1 MEEKKLN
8 QEQIEAV
15 HFGKGPLLIIAG
27 AGTGKTTVIT
37 ERIKH
42 LITSG
47 LAKPSEILALT
58 FTEKA
63 AKEME
68 ERVDVALPLGYTQ
81 MWIMTF
87 HSFCDRVLRDE
98 AVHIGL
104 DSRYKLMTEA
114 ESIMFLRKNLFKFD
128 LNYFCPLGNPNKFID
143 GMLKHFSRLKD
154 EDVAPENYL
163 LYAKNFPEKLKV
175 ESEEAKK
182 YWELAGAY
190 KTYEEMKVKEGVMDF
205 GDLITNTLKLFRQ
218 RQNVLKQYQD
228 RFKYLLVDEFQDT
241 NYAQNELVLLLAGE
255 KKNLT
260 VVADDDQ
267 CLPLG
272 TLISTSKGDKRIE
285 EIKKKEKVITAVGKG
300 YTSFS
305 VVTHIFKTKK
315 KSRFL
320 KLVTDK
326 GTQITLTDNHKMFC
340 LVPNR
345 VYGKKKYF
353 YIYLM
358 ERVGL
363 GWRLGVTNDLCQ
375 RLKLERSADRIIAIR
390 ACQTEEEARYFETF
404 YSLVYHIPTIC
415 FKPRRRTIIKGAWME
430 KLFKEID
437 TETNVQTLAK
447 DLGIDLRGHHF
458 CLGAVIRGRQRRVK
472 INLRICKRNYR
483 TKYALG
489 RYLSNPSVLHEINIE
504 TSDKKVTSKLK
515 KEGYKILR
523 AKKGDRVRI
532 SFGNLDRAEEEIN
545 KLMILTGGILDVKF
559 DVGKR
564 NKYARQAQ
572 TMAAGNVLPG
582 FYIPVLKD
590 YQIEYEMVVKR
601 EEFVKENFVYD
612 LEVARTHNYVAN
624 GVVVHNSI
632 YKWRGAA
639 ISNVI
644 QLRKRIPETKI
655 VVLTKNYRSNQKILD
670 KAYRL
675 IQNNNPDR
683 LEVKEKIDKKLVAM
697 RNIRGVGEVG
707 DVKLIHADRVE
718 NEAEEVAKEISSL
731 INGKQLA
738 ESGSYRFKDFAILVR
753 ANNHADAFIR
763 ALARRGIPY
772 QFLGPGMLFRQP
784 EVKDLIAYLE
794 VLYNFEDSVALY
806 RILAMDFFALSGRDL
821 AAINNFARKNN
832 LSLFEACEKIVNN
845 NSVIS
850 EESIEIVRKLVEMI
864 HRHLDLVKKET
875 AGQIIYNFLEE
886 SGLLKGLTEYK
897 SVGDERK
904 ANNIAKFFDKLRSYE
919 VDHEDA
925 SVAAVVDWINL
936 SMELGE
942 SPRAADIDWTEND
955 AVNIL
960 TVHSAKGLEFPVV
973 FLVNLVGQRFP
984 TTERKEQIPLPEEL
998 IKEILP
1004 EGDYHLQEERR
1015 LFYVGMTRAKDRLY
1029 LTAAD
1034 YYGEGKREKKI
1045 SPFVYEVLGEETVNN
1060 KQLTVNS
1067 NQMSIFDFKPAQ
1079 ESKSTIT
1086 NQQSPIT
1093 YLSYSQIDT
1102 FSICPL
1108 QYKYKFILRIPT
1120 PPSGA
1125 AAFGSAIHETMRDF
1139 YQRILAGQDPTQE
1152 DLLKILAENWVSL
1165 GYSSKNQEEK
1175 YKREGEKIL
1184 RAFYE
1189 KTYDRK
1195 TKPKCL
1201 EQVFSVK
1208 ISSGLKIGGKID
1220 RIDLTEQGV
1229 EVIDYKTGSASSK
1242 KDVAKDLQL
1251 TIYAL
1256 VATDGTLEYMGILD
1270 KTPLPEEVKVSFYF
1284 FDNQEKVSAVRTREE
1299 LEQVKKELIAKAEE
1313 IYKSDFSP
1321 SPGKMCDFCDYRLLC
1336 EAWR

>member
-8 QEQIEAV
+8 KEQIEAV

-114 ESIMFLRKNLFKFD
+114 ESIIFLRKNLFKFD
-128 LNYFCPLGNPNKFID
+128 LNYFRPLGNPNKFID

-163 LYAKNFPEKLKV
+163 RYAKDFLEKLKA
-175 ESEEAKK
+175 ESEEAEK
-182 YWELAGAY
+182 YLELAGAY
-190 KTYEEMKVKEGVMDF
+190 KTYEEMKIKEGVMDF

-267 CLPLG
+267 
-272 TLISTSKGDKRIE
+272 
-285 EIKKKEKVITAVGKG
+285 A
-300 YTSFS
+300 
-305 VVTHIFKTKK
+305 
-315 KSRFL
+315 
-320 KLVTDK
+320 
-326 GTQITLTDNHKMFC
+326 
-340 LVPNR
+340 
-345 VYGKKKYF
+345 
-353 YIYLM
+353 IY
-358 ERVGL
+358 R
-363 GWRLGVTNDLCQ
+363 
-375 RLKLERSADRIIAIR
+375 
-390 ACQTEEEARYFETF
+390 
-404 YSLVYHIPTIC
+404 
-415 FKPRRRTIIKGAWME
+415 
-430 KLFKEID
+430 
-437 TETNVQTLAK
+437 
-447 DLGIDLRGHHF
+447 
-458 CLGAVIRGRQRRVK
+458 
-472 INLRICKRNYR
+472 
-483 TKYALG
+483 
-489 RYLSNPSVLHEINIE
+489 
-504 TSDKKVTSKLK
+504 
-515 KEGYKILR
+515 
-523 AKKGDRVRI
+523 
-532 SFGNLDRAEEEIN
+532 
-545 KLMILTGGILDVKF
+545 
-559 DVGKR
+559 
-564 NKYARQAQ
+564 
-572 TMAAGNVLPG
+572 
-582 FYIPVLKD
+582 
-590 YQIEYEMVVKR
+590 
-601 EEFVKENFVYD
+601 
-612 LEVARTHNYVAN
+612 
-624 GVVVHNSI
+624 
-632 YKWRGAA
+632 WRGAA

-655 VVLTKNYRSNQKILD
+655 VVLTKNYRSSQEILD

-683 LEVKEKIDKKLVAM
+683 LEIKEKIDKKLVAM

-707 DVKLIHADRVE
+707 DVRLIHADRVE
-718 NEAEEVAKEISSL
+718 NEAEEVAKEINSL
-731 INGKQLA
+731 INGKQLT

-794 VLYNFEDSVALY
+794 VLYNFEDSVAFY

-832 LSLFEACEKIVNN
+832 LSLFEACEKIVIN

-850 EESIEIVRKLVEMI
+850 EESLEIVKKLVEMI
-864 HRHLDLVKKET
+864 HRHLDQVKKET

-886 SGLLKGLTEYK
+886 SGLLKKLTEYK
-897 SVGDERK
+897 SVSDERK

-960 TVHSAKGLEFPVV
+960 TIHSAKGLEFSVV

-984 TTERKEQIPLPEEL
+984 TTERREQIPLPEEL

-1067 NQMSIFDFKPAQ
+1067 SQMSIFDFKPSSVSNIQ
-1079 ESKSTIT
+1079 YPISNI
-1086 NQQSPIT
+1086 PIT

-1102 FSICPL
+1102 FNICPL

-1139 YQRILAGQDPTQE
+1139 YQRVLEGQDPTQE
-1152 DLLKILAENWVSL
+1152 DLLKILAENWVSQ

-1175 YKREGEKIL
+1175 YKKEGEKIL

-1208 ISSGLKIGGKID
+1208 ISSGLKVGGKID
-1220 RIDLTEQGV
+1220 RIDLTDQGL

-1242 KDVAKDLQL
+1242 KDVSKDLQL

-1256 VATDGTLEYMGILD
+1256 VATDGTLECMGILD

-1313 IYKSDFSP
+1313 ISKSDFSP
-1321 SPGKMCDFCDYRLLC
+1321 APGKMCDFCDYRLLC